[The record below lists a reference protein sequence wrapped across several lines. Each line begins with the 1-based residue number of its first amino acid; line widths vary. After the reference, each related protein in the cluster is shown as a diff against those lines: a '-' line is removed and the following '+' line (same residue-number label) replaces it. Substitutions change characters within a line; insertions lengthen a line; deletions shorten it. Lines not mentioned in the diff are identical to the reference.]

1 MCWTEFTE
9 LLPSPPASEV
19 DNLAALATIQ
29 SNPHLFHI
37 VTPINVDR
45 FQSLLSS
52 HPNQPFVGSVCR
64 GLRQGF
70 WPFAN
75 IHYGEWPL
83 TWDNSQHTPKKP
95 EEAAFLQE
103 QTDKEVICGRYLE
116 DLILWK
122 ADVSEDYRCMP
133 MHPLWHLKQV
143 VCYGSKRHVD
153 RCNVFG
159 GHASQRIWHAP
170 ISNLGL
176 TRSLLSWIEH
186 KETL

>member
-1 MCWTEFTE
+1 MT
-9 LLPSPPASEV
+9 
-19 DNLAALATIQ
+19 
-29 SNPHLFHI
+29 
-37 VTPINVDR
+37 
-45 FQSLLSS
+45 SL
-52 HPNQPFVGSVCR
+52 R
-64 GLRQGF
+64 
-70 WPFAN
+70 
-75 IHYGEWPL
+75 
-83 TWDNSQHTPKKP
+83 TWGT